1 MSEQS
6 NSLLFDL
13 ARQRGLVLLPQLRLE
28 SPVAIAWSG
37 EFETDGR
44 RLNGLFANAVFTVCI
59 HISNEM
65 RVKFSGQS
73 SFC

>member
-6 NSLLFDL
+6 NSLLFEL
-13 ARQRGLVLLPQLRLE
+13 ARQRGLVPLPQLRLE

-37 EFETDGR
+37 EFETVGR
-44 RLNGLFANAVFTVCI
+44 RLNGLFASAVFTVCY

-65 RVKFSGQS
+65 RVKFRGQN
-73 SFC
+73 SFR